1 MEKITIISIEMTGTF
16 TREMRSDRTMVER
29 SIVDIASIKK
39 EVYIAGICPY
49 QIFPRATFEAL
60 EKAPGVM
67 KKIGTIDGTKGD

>member
-1 MEKITIISIEMTGTF
+1 MEKITLICIEMTGTF

-29 SIVDIASIKK
+29 SVVDISTLRK
-39 EVYIAGICPY
+39 EIYIVGTCPY
-49 QIFPRATFEAL
+49 QIFPQATVEAI

>member
-16 TREMRSDRTMVER
+16 TRDMRSDRTMVER

-39 EVYIAGICPY
+39 EFYIAGTYPY
-49 QIFPRATFEAL
+49 QIFPRATFEAI
-60 EKAPGVM
+60 ENTPGVM